1 MQQVSSI
8 LLGGN
13 KAPSGS
19 NKESQAEG
27 FSEMFSEIQK
37 QYQDAETHE
46 AAKTQKGSVTLDGT
60 EDAST
65 VDDSMLAQ
73 QGVSD
78 EETRAE
84 GTDEDLKLAAD
95 EEIESGL
102 SGSEDTESDAI
113 PAAVD
118 LLFAQIGLA
127 QNWQTKPEGGVE
139 LPPEGEIIVHLQSN
153 PGKVE
158 GLEQLMTLLGSDE
171 VDPAEIEKLLTQ
183 QPELKSLIGA
193 LLSSDPETKAKVDAV
208 SALIK
213 EGELDLQALSKLT
226 DIPVT
231 SLAKM
236 DKAELQALISKL
248 DMLLPKIQQQLTAL
262 IENNVQPIKA
272 ENSVGKGGELQISGR
287 EAQTL
292 NTAAQTAESIKPVTG
307 LNAANSVAVSSQAV
321 PSANSEELSKHNPDI
336 KLLTPELVGKGEKV
350 SLSDAAVQLQRAELT
365 LTGGD
370 VEDAAERVNQLTQ
383 NQGAMTQTH
392 RSEVPQFQLS
402 VRQGQEAQVQQQ
414 NMVQKFAP
422 LMQQQLVNM
431 VSKGIGQAEIRLD
444 PPELGQMMVRI
455 QVNGDQTQVQFQAM
469 QQQTRDM
476 LEQAIPRLREML
488 QSQGMELADSQVSS
502 QDSSSGGQGDGEANS
517 ASAGNNP
524 DSDENAADVQTSTI
538 NPTRTGTSGIDYYA

>member
-19 NKESQAEG
+19 NKESQGEG

-46 AAKTQKGSVTLDGT
+46 AARAQKGSVTLDDT
-60 EDAST
+60 EEVSN
-65 VDDSMLAQ
+65 VDESMLAQ

-78 EETRAE
+78 EEVRAE
-84 GTDEDLKLAAD
+84 ASEEELKLVA
-95 EEIESGL
+95 EEEVESGL
-102 SGSEDTESDAI
+102 SGQEDTESDAI

-171 VDPAEIEKLLTQ
+171 VDPAEIEKLLAQ

-193 LLSSDPETKAKVDAV
+193 LLSSDPEIKGKVDAM
-208 SALIK
+208 STLIK
-213 EGELDLQALSKLT
+213 EGELDLQALSRLT

-248 DMLLPKIQQQLTAL
+248 DMLPPKIQQQLTAL
-262 IENNVQPIKA
+262 IEKNVQPIKA
-272 ENSVGKGGELQISGR
+272 ENSVGKGGELPTSGR
-287 EAQTL
+287 DAQIPS
-292 NTAAQTAESIKPVTG
+292 TAAQTAEPSKTQNALSASTSVT
-307 LNAANSVAVSSQAV
+307 ASSQTAL
-321 PSANSEELSKHNPDI
+321 SANREELPKHNPDI
-336 KLLTPELVGKGEKV
+336 KLLTPELVGKGEKI

-365 LTGGD
+365 LTAGD
-370 VEDAAERVNQLTQ
+370 AEDAAERVNQLTQ

-517 ASAGNNP
+517 ASGGNNP
-524 DSDENAADVQTSTI
+524 DSDENAADAQTSTI